1 LGKFTIQ
8 LAAVAALVA
17 VSAGVAGA
25 QKAKPP
31 TPRPAGPPV
40 TTHGETKANEHAA
53 KGQATAESKRTEA
66 REDKA
71 ARATEKKED
80 NAERAAIKSARNEPK
95 ALLKGIRLSAAERTS
110 VNDIQKKYDG
120 QLKDLEKQENDAE
133 KSGKPDA
140 TIVSKIDALR
150 VQERAELRTA
160 LTPAQATRFDKNVA
174 TLGTKH

>member
-1 LGKFTIQ
+1 MTVTRLGKFTIQ

-31 TPRPAGPPV
+31 TPRPGGPPV
-40 TTHGETKANEHAA
+40 TTRGETKANEHAA
-53 KGQATAESKRTEA
+53 KGQANAEAKRTEA

-71 ARATEKKED
+71 
-80 NAERAAIKSARNEPK
+80 ERMAIKSARNEPK

-110 VNDIQKKYDG
+110 VEGIEKKYAG
-120 QLKDLEKQENDAE
+120 QLKDLEKQEDAAE

-140 TIVSKIDALR
+140 TFVSKIDALR
-150 VQERAELRTA
+150 TQERTELRAA
-160 LTPAQATRFDKNVA
+160 LTPAQATQFDKNAA